1 MLQTHFG
8 MIIVNK
14 IPKNT
19 FMKKFSL
26 IAAMFLLTFVTGWA
40 QKAAESTEK
49 SPLGTDGKCLVVELV
64 GQQKNVEAVLESKFK
79 KLKGKKEKGYEA
91 FKAQVF
97 PEISSNTIDIYYKVD
112 TKKENESKVV
122 LFLAT
127 GYDNWLNPTDH
138 SSELNNAKK
147 MLEGLAAE
155 VRTYE
160 LNLAIEAQ
168 TKVLEGAVKTQADL
182 EKDLVK
188 LGSDLEKLQ
197 KEIEE
202 NKKNQELNKKTQ
214 EEQKKAIE
222 TEKKTLDELQ
232 KQLGQVGK

>member
-1 MLQTHFG
+1 
-8 MIIVNK
+8 
-14 IPKNT
+14 
-19 FMKKFSL
+19 MKKISL
-26 IAAMFLLTFVTGWA
+26 IAALLTLTFLSGWA
-40 QKAAESTEK
+40 QKATESTEK
-49 SPLGTDGKCLVVELV
+49 SPLGTDGKCLVVELT
-64 GQQKNVEAVLESKFK
+64 GQQKNVEAVLEQKFK
-79 KLKGKKEKGYEA
+79 KLKGKKEKGYDA

-97 PEISSNTIDIYYKVD
+97 PEISSNTLDIYYKVE
-112 TKKENESKVV
+112 TKKEDQSKVV

-168 TKVLEGAVKTQADL
+168 TKVVEEAVKTQAGL
-182 EKDLVK
+182 EKE
-188 LGSDLEKLQ
+188 LEKLGNDLTKLQ
-197 KEIEE
+197 QEIEE
-202 NKKNQELNKKTQ
+202 NKKEQEENKKTQ
-214 EEQKKAIE
+214 ETQKKVIEDQKKA
-222 TEKKTLDELQ
+222 LDELQ